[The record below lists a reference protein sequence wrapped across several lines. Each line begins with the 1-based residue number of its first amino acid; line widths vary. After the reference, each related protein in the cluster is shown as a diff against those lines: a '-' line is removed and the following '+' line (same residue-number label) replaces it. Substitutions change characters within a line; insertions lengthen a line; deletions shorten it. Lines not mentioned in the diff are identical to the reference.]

1 MTMTKKTP
9 DLFDNWQG
17 VKTLKKADKL
27 TEKQKQAGSV
37 EGLTAI
43 WDKENRLWRFKK
55 IKE

>member
-1 MTMTKKTP
+1 MTKETP